1 MGGFWKRTQSS
12 PSPPQQLPLHNPL
25 PSEDSEYLLATS
37 SPAIL
42 KLPPEIVHHILAFLD
57 VQSLVSLQRTCH
69 YLRAQAGVEQ
79 LWIDLIKP
87 NLPAHDFPHKPD
99 PAPSY
104 RELYLNHYPHWHLP
118 RHKIWFSDEAFN
130 GKLIIIKYETR
141 RGSIEGYRLAAEMPP
156 AIAQSWTYKP
166 SVIIRHVEP
175 RAYASTE
182 DPVLSIPLAL
192 PVDSSSKSSRRAQIQ
207 GASGSG
213 SSLCSDIR
221 MQVGRPEQRIN
232 ASLMLSKDLPLETAN
247 APSVSVW
254 PPRTIRS
261 MPRTRSSNSSG
272 DNFMSKGH
280 KPQAINEVSQTTF
293 RLRTWTQFT
302 QGMLSFGVRIGEE
315 ISTWST
321 LHPALYTSTPEKPY
335 QGIFIGDYANH
346 GCEFLLVQ
354 QTERA
359 PPRLQSRFTM
369 ADGDGGDDDGAG
381 ARHRSYI
388 AAVLAA
394 LREQQFID
402 DEDEAAV
409 TPQGVKNHSANTQV
423 LQQNVPPNVPD
434 PDGVIHT
441 GALEAIKLT
450 GDVHVPRG
458 EHTFIA
464 DDIGPQGLV
473 RIAGEAPFR
482 GARVVRSR
490 GHVANRGFHDGEYC
504 ASVKRTDVA
513 NEPADE
519 YIPSQL
525 FLIDQNTLAQYWIPF
540 GHISYYHRVDIDEL
554 VLGAS
559 RDRRA
564 SS

>member
-1 MGGFWKRTQSS
+1 MGLWKRAQ
-12 PSPPQQLPLHNPL
+12 SPPSAPQHSPIHGSQP
-25 PSEDSEYLLATS
+25 EDSERLLATS
-37 SPAIL
+37 SPPIL
-42 KLPPEIVHHILAFLD
+42 KLPPEIVHHILSFLD
-57 VQSLVSLQRTCH
+57 VQSLISLQRTCH
-69 YLRAQAGVEQ
+69 YLRAQAEVEQ
-79 LWIDLIKP
+79 LWIDLVRLH
-87 NLPAHDFPHKPD
+87 LPAHDFPHKPD

-118 RHKIWFSDEAFN
+118 QHRIWFSDEAFN
-130 GKLIIIKYETR
+130 GKLIVIRYETR
-141 RGSIEGYRLAAEMPP
+141 RGSIEGYRLAAEKPP
-156 AIAQSWTYKP
+156 AIAQSWSYKP

-175 RAYASTE
+175 RVYVSTE

-192 PVDSSSKSSRRAQIQ
+192 SVDSSSKSSRRMPYH
-207 GASGSG
+207 GAGG
-213 SSLCSDIR
+213 SSLYSDVR
-221 MQVGRPEQRIN
+221 MHVGRPEQRIN
-232 ASLMLSKDLPLETAN
+232 ASLMLSKDLPSGTAD
-247 APSVSVW
+247 ARSVSVW
-254 PPRTIRS
+254 PPRTIPS

-280 KPQAINEVSQTTF
+280 KPQSIEEISQTTF

-321 LHPALYTSTPEKPY
+321 LHPALYTPTPEKPY

-359 PPRLQSRFTM
+359 PPRPQQRVTT
-369 ADGDGGDDDGAG
+369 ADGDGGDDDGTG

-402 DEDEAAV
+402 DEDEASITLPGAKV
-409 TPQGVKNHSANTQV
+409 HSTNAQV
-423 LQQNVPPNVPD
+423 LQQNVAPNVPD

-441 GALEAIKLT
+441 GAIEAVKLT

-473 RIAGEAPFR
+473 RIAGEAPFK

-490 GHVANRGFHDGEYC
+490 GHVANRGFHDGEC
-504 ASVKRTDVA
+504 CLSIEKANVA
-513 NEPADE
+513 NVPTDE
-519 YIPSQL
+519 FIPSQL
-525 FLIDQNTLAQYWIPF
+525 FLIDQNTMAQYWIPF
-540 GHISYYHRVDIDEL
+540 GHISFYQRVDLDEL
-554 VLGAS
+554 LLGAT